1 MEKKYMKNEMK
12 EVQTMLK
19 QFEQGYEAEIT
30 NIEETTNHKFFDSEK
45 FELRKGYAVTFKAKM
60 GENDEEWTEFFNVP
74 NPKGFIK
81 SKVGRFCHKYD
92 TYPQV
97 GMKVKVEIN
106 DDGFLRCVV

>member
-1 MEKKYMKNEMK
+1 MKDMK
-12 EVQTMLK
+12 DIKDMLK

-30 NIEETTNHKFFDSEK
+30 NIEETTNHKFFESEK
-45 FELRKGYAVTFKAKM
+45 FDLRSGYAVTFQAKM
-60 GENDEEWTEFFNVP
+60 GNTEPEEWTEFFGTP

-97 GMKVKVEIN
+97 GMKVKVEVN